1 MERESVSAMGVGSR
15 HCGVALSSGKLFMWG
30 DATHGQLAGISQT
43 DSTAQSRKAMKEGT
57 KVEIIFGKR
66 KGCEGILISE
76 VKPKRWLV
84 SIKNTA
90 KNKTEKVEYPENKFR
105 STIAPSPP
113 PLFPSMM
120 ITLPQQVKLP
130 IKVLDLACGDTHT
143 IAVLEDRTVFSWG
156 SGNYGQ
162 LGLGDNIKRVLTP
175 QHVSGM
181 EKPVMSVYCGPEHSM
196 VRVLVVD

>member
-1 MERESVSAMGVGSR
+1 MGVGSR

-43 DSTAQSRKAMKEGT
+43 DSTAQSRKAMKKGT

-84 SIKNTA
+84 SIKNPA

-120 ITLPQQVKLP
+120 ITLPQQVKMP
-130 IKVLDLACGDTHT
+130 IKVRGVRAWCSSARRENLSFILHLLTA
-143 IAVLEDRTVFSWG
+143 
-156 SGNYGQ
+156 
-162 LGLGDNIKRVLTP
+162 LTP
-175 QHVSGM
+175 
-181 EKPVMSVYCGPEHSM
+181 YHSLISHIHSLT
-196 VRVLVVD
+196 RL